1 MSESSAGWYHCTRCG
16 CLFKAAGNP
25 DERGVCPE
33 CSGDPSGHA
42 EAEAPEKIRVRKK
55 VRKERSETRKVD
67 HRSKRK
73 ARALM
78 ILVIVWVF
86 VLGVAAIL
94 MKRMWPDD
102 TAPSVVEDMTTPDDN
117 AMQDQQLLRDQLPV
131 VGGRLREYLAASD
144 VGGQSVHVLRPDLAL
159 PRMVRFQQFNP
170 ILATRSEITAEAYQV
185 LHTPAGRAIETLWKL
200 DGGDLVEAVFFE
212 DKGEWK
218 LDWDALARAGTEPWP
233 LFVTGTGE
241 AEGEFRV
248 LARERTGASGRS
260 PDYIGLVLYTPRV
273 GHPGEALSPSPEI
286 RVPRNSEM
294 GRVIEETFAA
304 RQEGIGAFGSKLVE
318 YDPDEMIR
326 LRVKVTREG
335 EDERVFEIVEL
346 LGNHWLEL
354 PTLEE

>member
-1 MSESSAGWYHCTRCG
+1 MR
-16 CLFKAAGNP
+16 
-25 DERGVCPE
+25 R
-33 CSGDPSGHA
+33 
-42 EAEAPEKIRVRKK
+42 K
-55 VRKERSETRKVD
+55 VRKQRSETKTVD
-67 HRSKRK
+67 HRGKRN

-94 MKRMWPDD
+94 LKRMWPDD
-102 TAPSVVEDMTTPDDN
+102 TAPPVVEDTTLDE
-117 AMQDQQLLRDQLPV
+117 AALQDQQLLRDQLEG
-131 VGGRLREYLAASD
+131 VGVRLRQFLAASD

-170 ILATRSEITAEAYQV
+170 ILATDDEITAESYQV
-185 LHTPAGRAIETLWKL
+185 LHTPVGRAIETLWKL

-212 DKGEWK
+212 QEGEWK
-218 LDWDALARAGTEPWP
+218 LDWDAHVRAGTEPWA
-233 LFVTGTGE
+233 LFVTGTGKG
-241 AEGEFRV
+241 AGEFRV
-248 LARERTGASGRS
+248 LARERTGANGRN
-260 PDYIGLVLYTPRV
+260 PEYIGLVLYAPRA

-294 GRVIEETFAA
+294 GRLIEETFAA
-304 RQEGIGAFGSKLVE
+304 RKEGLGAFGSKLVE

-335 EDERVFEIVEL
+335 ESERTFEIVEL

-354 PTLEE
+354 PPLEDE